1 MLRIG
6 ITGGIGTGKS
16 TIAKFFSNNHGIKV
30 YNSDEHAKLLLNSNE
45 ELIVKIKDLLGSEVY
60 LNKSLITDLVSS
72 KIFNDNALRLK
83 MQDIVH
89 KYVMEDFESKL
100 KKYDDEKYVLFES
113 AILIETGLYKNFDKI
128 IVVNSNLETRLK
140 RLMDHRHMS
149 EENALLIINSQISDS
164 ERLKHASYLINND
177 LEVNIY
183 PNIHDHNWHA
193 SYEHHEE
200 IQNRKERTAQLKNRI
215 EQIHNRILAL

>member
-6 ITGGIGTGKS
+6 ITGGVGAGKS
-16 TIAKFFSNNHGIKV
+16 TIAKIFSNQYGIKV
-30 YNSDEHAKLLLNSNE
+30 YNSSEQAKLLLNSNE
-45 ELIVKIKDLLGSEVY
+45 ELIAKIKDLLGSEVY
-60 LNKSLITDLVSS
+60 LNKSLITNLVSS
-72 KIFNDNALRLK
+72 KIFSNDDLRLK
-83 MQDIVH
+83 MQNIVH
-89 KYVMEDFESKL
+89 KYVIEDFESKL
-100 KKYDDEKYVLFES
+100 KKYEDEKYVLFES

-140 RLMDHRHMS
+140 RLMEHRHMS
-149 EENALLIINSQISDS
+149 EEKALSIINSQVSDS

-177 LEVNIY
+177 LEVNLY
-183 PNIHDHNWHA
+183 PNIIDRNWYA